1 MAEVRFEET
10 SRWPLEGSPEA
21 YEEVRGRFHV
31 SIDPKHPV
39 NQKVRGIGNF
49 PAGEAIECEADAMFI
64 LPTSQAATRSV
75 VLDIPNRGLPLSW
88 FIVNQAPFG
97 R

>member
-1 MAEVRFEET
+1 MRFEET
-10 SRWPLEGSPEA
+10 SRCNVEGSEEP

-31 SIDPKHPV
+31 SIDPSHAV
-39 NQKVRGIGNF
+39 NQKVRGIGHF
-49 PAGEAIECEADAMFI
+49 PPGQPIECEADALFI
-64 LPTSQAATRSV
+64 IPSSQQATNCV

-88 FIVNQAPFG
+88 FICNQAPFG